1 MVTEIAQITVA
12 EGNEAAFEIAMRVDG
27 GIANLS
33 ACPGVISVRFGQGVE
48 SPSKFAFVVEWTSV
62 EAHAAAK
69 ETDAF
74 KAFGQLIGPFGIG
87 GSMEHFKLA

>member
-1 MVTEIAQITVA
+1 MVTEIANITVA
-12 EGNEAAFEIAMRVDG
+12 EGNEAAFEQAMRIDG

-48 SPSKFAFVVEWTSV
+48 SPSKFAFVVEWDAIES
-62 EAHAAAK
+62 HAAAK
-69 ETDAF
+69 ETDSF
-74 KAFGQLIGPFGIG
+74 KAFGKIIGPFAIG

>member
-1 MVTEIAQITVA
+1 MLTEIANITVA
-12 EGNEAAFEIAMRVDG
+12 EGNEAAFEKAMRVDG

-48 SPSKFAFVVEWTSV
+48 TPSTFAFVVEWQSL

-69 ETDAF
+69 DTGTFQQFRA
-74 KAFGQLIGPFGIG
+74 LIAPYGIG
-87 GSMEHFKLA
+87 GSMVHFNLS